1 MKYTFSVNVCFLLV
15 CVGRT
20 INGISS
26 CTVQCTCTII
36 AVFTLSQA
44 IRLIRVIMKK
54 LTPECYFMLLDM
66 HGHSKVVMQ
75 TADTDVVVLV
85 ISQMHNLQLLE
96 LWLEFGVGKHYRVIP
111 VHSISV
117 RIGPEKACT
126 LPFSCINWMRYNFFF
141 CW

>member
-1 MKYTFSVNVCFLLV
+1 MVLALVQYSVLV
-15 CVGRT
+15 L
-20 INGISS
+20 
-26 CTVQCTCTII
+26 

-54 LTPECYFMLLDM
+54 PTPECYFMLLDM
-66 HGHSKVVMQ
+66 HGHSKVDMLTV
-75 TADTDVVVLV
+75 DTNVVVLA

-117 RIGPEKACT
+117 RIGLKSSAEQ
-126 LPFSCINWMRYNFFF
+126 Y
-141 CW
+141 